1 MKRYKRFLSLFFLSI
16 LVSMTLIGCG
26 TADADVTA
34 TAETVEEATEAAAEE
49 TVDTKAQAEENTN

>member
-1 MKRYKRFLSLFFLSI
+1 MKRKLII
-16 LVSMTLIGCG
+16 LVTVISLMAIGSIGCG
-26 TADADVTA
+26 KAEADVTA